1 VLGNIPINSSGAAA
15 VFRSF
20 YAMERRGLLRSF
32 YVFLD
37 AVHYKAM
44 PRVFNGVLADIAH
57 MWETRVCITV
67 WTC

>member
-1 VLGNIPINSSGAAA
+1 
-15 VFRSF
+15 
-20 YAMERRGLLRSF
+20 MERRGLLRSF

-57 MWETRVCITV
+57 IWETRVCITV